1 MNKIRIDWDNIKVR
15 IVSVDKEHPNELN
28 PYAKLSAKERE
39 QAIVS
44 VCGKI
49 WARAMKEK
57 LQQQMAFDRDK

>member
-1 MNKIRIDWDNIKVR
+1 M
-15 IVSVDKEHPNELN
+15 SVDKEHPNELN

>member
-1 MNKIRIDWDNIKVR
+1 MNKSRIDWDNIKIK

-44 VCGKI
+44 VCGRI
-49 WARAMKEK
+49 WARSIKEK
-57 LQQQMAFDRDK
+57 LLKEKL